1 MSMKIGCH
9 PFLWG
14 NQPAERKEN
23 KNYME
28 ENKYRYA
35 DREEQLK
42 KQTAF
47 LCWASLYFTYS

>member
-1 MSMKIGCH
+1 MSMRIGCY

-14 NQPAERKEN
+14 KQPAERKEN
-23 KNYME
+23 KNHME

-42 KQTAF
+42 KAN
-47 LCWASLYFTYS
+47 S